1 MLPMVRAFILSFL
14 FLIAVP
20 TMAQDGATEF
30 MQKQSDLLQHDA
42 DSAQVQ
48 IERVRKQAEQYRELA
63 ESADQLAA
71 QAADIKGKADWEKT
85 AKEHRA
91 KAEKLDLEAA
101 QLVEKAHQ
109 AGASITDLQNQIE
122 QRTAEDAAKKEK
134 FDKESAAIAARE
146 AEKQRAI
153 DSNPNT
159 GMAVQNIIG
168 MWRTQADDG
177 DPFIVVQKDP
187 DSKAYQHTLQ
197 AHTPKRVW
205 EGHFHQNPPPGEP
218 LITFSYKPK
227 AEEMNPDIPEW
238 ARKKIEG
245 KLEWKLKI
253 SSGGT
258 CGTPTLAVD
267 FYPGH
272 VTWAEGSRKSAEVEG
287 EGEARRIDLRQSVP
301 DMRFYSYGAPQI
313 YLRPTGPRPDKTD
326 KQAEEQN
333 FDFTEPFD
341 TVDALVHGQRFHI
354 DAILPED
361 EAKKQ
366 GEKLTVKIKS
376 AGGDSTTVE
385 LQSGAMQQGRSVI
398 YTHYDPVTIS
408 DPLDVTVEDRE
419 PPLLSMNYILGY
431 QGERLDLDVD
441 NGELVT
447 FSFGDALQT
456 IPVFNSWVQR
466 GINQHQEAIERLRP
480 FFSVILADPASSKAQ
495 KENATKRLAM
505 IQNYERIME
514 SDKIHDFIRN
524 KVGDAY
530 FNEHGGLVG
539 LSDEGIQQN
548 AELTMSYHPL
558 SDTDRDGS
566 KDKTGIYDG
575 VVWTSRYEMNLI
587 QNKVINARIDY
598 RETALKELPLAMTM
612 ALYTT
617 VMGMSGFGDIYT
629 LRTGEDIFGKPA
641 PGWARIQAAIGLV
654 SSNLLTF
661 TAPHV
666 MTPPSLKAFNSSH
679 LSGRAMRSGARMR
692 YKTHE
697 HINAKYGAQ
706 KLEATLKRMSTA
718 QADSVAPF
726 AKAVENTPSSKP
738 LPCPKARKNPTTA
751 NMAQPPVNGASAP
764 PPRPTPLDTDIL
776 SIRKMFGDS
785 TKVVNPGAPPLFPP
799 QKFGTCNC
807 SAMARS
813 LKADLGIT
821 VSEMGGYGMM
831 VKKGHVKAGEM
842 PLENGYTDVQ
852 ASAFVHEMGG
862 EVSTAAAGKGR
873 LMPEGQAFMM
883 KQGWRVREVIFTMD
897 TKEPHALE
905 IVEFVRNGNNEIT
918 DVRYYDPGHGKILET
933 PICEFTNK
941 LVAKGY
947 DTFLYRWKDDAGQ
960 PIRNAGISP
969 IPEPM
974 KPTIE
979 YPVPRNPGS
988 APDGPAKPSDQPEP
1002 TARKGFADDGPV
1014 EDIDPD
1020 SIQMIGDDGKVI
1032 TESALQQ
1039 LRRDAK
1045 RLSQKLEEFYPG
1057 DTKPPINTISRD
1069 SLRKIYK
1076 DKTWLPPSRGGA
1088 SFSDEGIGSLRHE
1101 VIAVKVRDSSADF
1114 VSMEPTAEG
1123 TGLSP
1128 QYWPSGKKGVGKSEN
1143 YIPAKHL
1150 EWIDGDQKA
1159 WVPFTEQKVEAS
1171 EFSFD
1176 D

>member
-1 MLPMVRAFILSFL
+1 MLPLVRTFILSFL
-14 FLIAVP
+14 LLIAVP
-20 TMAQDGATEF
+20 VMAQNGDTEF
-30 MQKQSDLLQHDA
+30 MQTQSGLLQHDA
-42 DSAQVQ
+42 DSAQAQV
-48 IERVRKQAEQYRELA
+48 EKVRRQAEQYRELA
-63 ESADQLAA
+63 ESADQYAM
-71 QAADIKGKADWEKT
+71 QAADIKGKTEWEKT

-91 KAEKLDLEAA
+91 KAEKLDLEAV

-109 AGASITDLQNQIE
+109 ASAGVTDLQNQIE

-134 FDKESAAIAARE
+134 FDKESAAIAERE
-146 AEKQRAI
+146 TEKQRAI
-153 DSNPNT
+153 DNNPNT
-159 GMAVQNIIG
+159 GKTVQNVIG

-177 DPFIVVQKDP
+177 DPFVVVQKDP
-187 DSKAYQHTLQ
+187 QSKAYPHRLQ
-197 AHTPKRVW
+197 AHTPKRMW
-205 EGHFHQNPPPGEP
+205 EGDFHQDPSPGEP

-238 ARKKIEG
+238 ARKKLEG

-272 VTWAEGSRKSAEVEG
+272 VTWTEGGKKKSEVEG
-287 EGEARRIDLRQSVP
+287 DGEARRIDLRQSVP

-313 YLRPTGPRPDKTD
+313 YLRPTGPRPTKTD
-326 KQAEEQN
+326 AQAEDAQ
-333 FDFTEPFD
+333 FDFTEPLD

-354 DAILPED
+354 EVILPED
-361 EAKKQ
+361 EAQKQ

-376 AGGDSTTVE
+376 AGGDETSVE
-385 LQSGAMQQGRSVI
+385 LQSGAMRQGRSVI
-398 YTHYDPVTIS
+398 YTHYDDITIS

-431 QGERLDLDVD
+431 QGERLDLDVE
-441 NGELVT
+441 NNELVT
-447 FSFGDALQT
+447 FSFGEAIQT

-466 GINQHQEAIERLRP
+466 GINQHQEAILRLIP
-480 FFSVILADPASSKAQ
+480 FYSIILADASSSKAQ
-495 KENATKRLAM
+495 KEQATKRLTM

-514 SDKIHDFIRN
+514 SDKIHDFIRYH
-524 KVGDAY
+524 VGNTY
-530 FNEHGGLVG
+530 FSEYGGMIG
-539 LSDEGIQQN
+539 MSDEDIQAA
-548 AELTMSYHPL
+548 AELGYSYYPL
-558 SDTDRDGS
+558 SDADRDGS
-566 KDKTGIYDG
+566 KHQSGIYNG
-575 VVWTSRYEMNLI
+575 VVWTSRYEMDQI
-587 QNKVINARIDY
+587 QRAITTSRVNY

-612 ALYTT
+612 AMYTT
-617 VMGMSGFGDIYT
+617 VMGMSGVGDIYT
-629 LRTGEDIFGKPA
+629 LRTGKDIFGKPA

-666 MTPPSLKAFNSSH
+666 MTPPSLKAFNSSQ

-706 KLEATLKRMSTA
+706 KLEAAMKRVSAA
-718 QADSVAPF
+718 QSDSIAPM
-726 AKAVENTPSSKP
+726 AKAVETMPSNKP
-738 LPCPKARKNPTTA
+738 LPCPKAQKNPST
-751 NMAQPPVNGASAP
+751 NMAQLPVNGASAP
-764 PPRPTPLDTDIL
+764 PPRPAPLDADIL

-785 TKVVNPGAPPLFPP
+785 TKVVDPGATPLFPP

-813 LKADLGIT
+813 LKADLGLT

-842 PLENGYTDVQ
+842 PLENGYTDTQ
-852 ASAFVHEMGG
+852 ATAFVNEMGG
-862 EVSTAAAGKGR
+862 EVSTAQATKGR
-873 LMPEGQAFMM
+873 LTPEGQAFMM

-918 DVRYYDPGHGKILET
+918 DVRYYDPAHGKILET
-933 PICEFTNK
+933 PICDFTNK
-941 LVAKGY
+941 LVAQGY

-960 PIRNAGISP
+960 PIRTANALPSP
-969 IPEPM
+969 P

-979 YPVPRNPGS
+979 LPAPRNPGS
-988 APDGPAKPSDQPEP
+988 PADGSPKLADQPEP
-1002 TARKGFADDGPV
+1002 IRRGFSDEGPV

-1020 SIQMIGDDGKVI
+1020 SIQQIGDDGKVI
-1032 TESALQQ
+1032 TEGALQQ
-1039 LRRDAK
+1039 LRRDAQ
-1045 RLSQKLEEFYPG
+1045 RLDQKLNEFYPG

-1069 SLRKIYK
+1069 SLRKIYT

-1088 SFSDEGIGSLRHE
+1088 SFSEEGIGSLRHE
-1101 VIAVKVRDSSADF
+1101 VVAVKVRDSSSNF

-1128 QYWPSGKKGVGKSEN
+1128 KFWPSGQKGVGKSQN
-1143 YIPAKHL
+1143 YIPAEHL

-1159 WVPFTEQKVEAS
+1159 WVPFTEQKIEAS
-1171 EFSFD
+1171 EFSLD